1 MVLFTGL
8 QLSTGL
14 RESHFYP
21 SDEELSLSSSRSEVF
36 DECEEGFS
44 LLGELG
50 EGQVA
55 GLQLLETLVEAGLQ
69 GLDFGGAR
77 ALGGLHYGGKIQ
89 DLRLITAFQWLSS

>member
-8 QLSTGL
+8 QLPTGL

-21 SDEELSLSSSRSEVF
+21 SDQELSLSSSRSEVF
-36 DECEEGFS
+36 DEGEEGFG

-55 GLQLLETLVEAGLQ
+55 GLELLETLVETGLE
-69 GLDFGGAR
+69 GLDFGGAG

-89 DLRLITAFQWLSS
+89 DLRRLSCFFIENC